1 VHKESELKIFNGEF
15 EKNAKF
21 FQYLKNKL
29 QSKTYDWAKSPM
41 MLATA
46 PLALGGAL
54 YGVGEILDTIG
65 KSKAD
70 KKTKEKIISTA
81 NRTLEDEEFK
91 NRDRDQV
98 VRRIGEIS
106 SFAPTVSQSQLMT
119 KSILRNTL
127 DRDLRPED
135 IEKILDL
142 EIKSNKA
149 IRPYPGTPLGRFL
162 KSDTIQKTYDPVLK
176 LMAQEFVRKTDEHL
190 NTQSPFAQRP
200 RGPSPG
206 VEVFT
211 RKKDEPLSNVQRT
224 NRHDLENLAAQLK
237 QYEKKFKGLPE
248 EFSGVDLGTTGGML
262 AASGIMRD
270 NPSLTKRMNQKMEK
284 SMKKESSFKK
294 RIVSKKP
301 SYWKKFINP
310 LLAATGIGAGFGVV
324 QETAKYKQ
332 QVKDNE
338 KIRQS
343 WDSVSDRLLKM
354 KKGDVT
360 NRNYKNKDDMNQA
373 RTVFKSLASFAPSIA
388 KDPVL
393 GASIVNNIL
402 VQSGNIEPATL
413 KTLVDIQKNINQIQE
428 FKSPFAKNPFAK
440 GFEHGFGLSG
450 GGEMVKEIAKSAT

>member
-21 FQYLKNKL
+21 FQYLKNKYK
-29 QSKTYDWAKSPM
+29 SKIYDWVKNPAI
-41 MLATA
+41 LATV

-54 YGVGEILDTIG
+54 YGVGEILDSINKT
-65 KSKAD
+65 KDD
-70 KKTKEKIISTA
+70 KKAKERILSTT
-81 NRTLEDEEFK
+81 NKTLEDEEFK

-135 IEKILDL
+135 IERILDL
-142 EIKSNKA
+142 EIKSNKT
-149 IRPYPGTPLGRFL
+149 IRPYPGTPLSRFL
-162 KSDTIQKTYDPVLK
+162 KSPAILEAYKPVIMGMAHDYVRATDKFLDQKS
-176 LMAQEFVRKTDEHL
+176 
-190 NTQSPFAQRP
+190 SPTGQ
-200 RGPSPG
+200 
-206 VEVFT
+206 T
-211 RKKDEPLSNVQRT
+211 T
-224 NRHDLENLAAQLK
+224 NRQELEGFAAQLK
-237 QYEKKFKGLPE
+237 QYEKKHKGLPE
-248 EFSGVDLGTTGGML
+248 EFTGVDLGTTGGML
-262 AASGIMRD
+262 AAPNIMKD
-270 NPSLTKRMNQKMEK
+270 NPSLMNRMNKKMEK

>member
-1 VHKESELKIFNGEF
+1 MHKESELKIFNGEF

-21 FQYLKNKL
+21 FQYLKNKF
-29 QSKTYDWAKSPM
+29 QSKLYDWAKSPM

-46 PLALGGAL
+46 PIALGGAL

-162 KSDTIQKTYDPVLK
+162 KSDTVPNAYEPVIK
-176 LMAQEFVRKTDEHL
+176 ATAQDIVTKADEFLGKK
-190 NTQSPFAQRP
+190 SPTGQ
-200 RGPSPG
+200 
-206 VEVFT
+206 T
-211 RKKDEPLSNVQRT
+211 T
-224 NRHDLENLAAQLK
+224 NRQDLEYLAAQLK

-248 EFSGVDLGTTGGML
+248 EFSGVDLGTTGGKL
-262 AASGIMRD
+262 AARDIMRD
-270 NPSLTKRMNQKMEK
+270 NPSLNDRMGKKMKE

-294 RIVSKKP
+294 RIVSKNP